1 MGARNT
7 SGAPGHDSGQGE
19 MNAGWN
25 RDRDPSE
32 INVPTSLK
40 DHSKRRAAMSQRSA
54 RAFVFLAALLG
65 VLWGV
70 FEWHTRQAPGGAEI
84 LPPETVRSAPPQ
96 RSPIER
102 VLTQAEIHDPA
113 AFEGARAL
121 LAAGILPEER
131 ADLLVAAARGAL
143 AGGRLEEGDAAAAE
157 ALEILADPSY
167 MPAFSGSPTR
177 LRQEALLLQS
187 RARMALGRADA
198 EVPLEALAQE
208 ADLTIRI
215 AAREALLHL
224 TAARLGAAAALDA
237 HAEALLADERA
248 ARGRPHGQTLAF
260 LALLDAAAGRDP
272 APRAEA
278 ARAAL
283 GWDQA
288 APPQGLT
295 PTGLEGLAPTAR
307 LERLRPMA
315 EAAAAQGDRA
325 RAARLVLA
333 AAEALLDLGDRRG
346 AFEGLGRAIALAEDG
361 AADAVLAAAAI
372 PYLLLGGDEIDGVAL
387 LTSAQRAAGR
397 AYGPASP
404 ERGALLLA
412 LAEAAA
418 RQGLAAT
425 EGQALQSLAMLAA
438 LSPGGPDIEA
448 AAAAYARLAGAR
460 VREGR
465 RAEAEAA
472 ARAARALIQSAAPTV
487 PRPE

>member
-1 MGARNT
+1 M
-7 SGAPGHDSGQGE
+7 S
-19 MNAGWN
+19 
-25 RDRDPSE
+25 
-32 INVPTSLK
+32 
-40 DHSKRRAAMSQRSA
+40 RRFA
-54 RAFVFLAALLG
+54 RALVLLAALLG

-70 FEWHTRQAPGGAEI
+70 FEWQARQAPGGAEI
-84 LPPETVRSAPPQ
+84 PPPEAVRSAPPQ
-96 RSPIER
+96 RSPLER
-102 VLTQAEIHDPA
+102 VLAQAEAHDPA

-121 LAAGILPEER
+121 LAAGVLPEER

-143 AGGRLEEGDAAAAE
+143 AGGLHEEGEAAAAE
-157 ALEILADPSY
+157 ALGILADPGY
-167 MPAFSGSPTR
+167 MPAFSGSPPR

-198 EVPLEALAQE
+198 DAPLEALAQE
-208 ADLTIRI
+208 VDLAIRT

-224 TAARLGAAAALDA
+224 TAARLGAGAAIDA

-272 APRAEA
+272 TPRAEA

-288 APPQGLT
+288 APPQGLA
-295 PTGLEGLAPTAR
+295 PTGLEGLAPAAR

-315 EAAAAQGDRA
+315 AAAAADGDRP
-325 RAARLVLA
+325 RAARLLLA
-333 AAEALLDLGDRRG
+333 AAESLLDLGDRRG

-372 PYLLLGGDEIDGVAL
+372 PYLLLGGDEVDGVAL

-397 AYGPASP
+397 AYGPASR

-418 RQGLAAT
+418 RQGLAAI
-425 EGQALQSLAMLAA
+425 EGQALQSLAMLSA
-438 LSPGGPDIEA
+438 LSSEGPDVEA

-460 VREGR
+460 AREGR

-472 ARAARALIQSAAPTV
+472 ARAARALIQGAAPAV
-487 PRPE
+487 PRTE